1 MRVPDIATLLSD
13 YAGGRVDPEH
23 LVEDV
28 LEGLAGT
35 GRDLGAVVHLRE
47 EDARAAART
56 SAQRWRAGQAR
67 PLEGIP
73 FGVKDN
79 IQIEG
84 VPVGFGSEAFAGHLG
99 ETTAEVVR
107 RLIAAGAVPVAML
120 STYEFACGPRV
131 ETANPHD
138 RSRIAGGSSS
148 GPAATVGGGL
158 LPLALGTDTG
168 GSVRVPASW
177 CGAVGLKPT
186 YGRVSRYGIA
196 PLSWT
201 LDHAGVI
208 TRTARDAALALDVLA
223 GHDAKDPYSVPA
235 ASPGLLTE
243 DDQRLPGLRVGRL
256 RGWFTELVQPDVA
269 AACERSEQWLLGQ
282 GAELVDVD
290 VPLAAT
296 INPDSLKHV
305 IVAAEAASY
314 HESSPRP
321 ERYGATLR
329 SVVES
334 GSRLP
339 AVDYLH
345 ALRVAG
351 MLREQVS
358 ALFDRVDVLVAPT
371 VAVVAPL
378 LGNEVADLPGPPVG
392 LGDVVARTTSV
403 FNVSGHPSVTIP
415 VGRDRNG
422 MPIGVQV
429 VAAHW
434 QDVRCLA
441 VGQRILDGSA
451 EDPGSSPR

>member
-1 MRVPDIATLLSD
+1 MRVPDVATLLAD
-13 YAGGRVDPEH
+13 YADGRVDPEH
-23 LVEDV
+23 LVEEV
-28 LEGLAGT
+28 LEGLAGA

-56 SAQRWRAGQAR
+56 SAQRWRTGRAR
-67 PLEGIP
+67 ALEGIP

-84 VPVGFGSEAFAGHLG
+84 VRVGFGSAAFAGHVG
-99 ETTAEVVR
+99 RTTAEVVR
-107 RLIAAGAVPVAML
+107 RLTGAGAIPVAML
-120 STYEFACGPRV
+120 STYEFACGPVV

-138 RSRIAGGSSS
+138 RNRIAGGSSS

-208 TRTARDAALALDVLA
+208 TRTARDAAMALDVLA
-223 GHDAKDPYSVPA
+223 GHDPKDPYSVPA
-235 ASPGLLTE
+235 AAPGAPTEADHRLT
-243 DDQRLPGLRVGRL
+243 DLRVGRL
-256 RGWFTELVQPDVA
+256 RGWFTEMAQPDVA
-269 AACERSEQWLLGQ
+269 EACEGAERWLLEQ
-282 GAELVDVD
+282 GARLVDVD
-290 VPLAAT
+290 IPLAST

-321 ERYGATLR
+321 QRYGATLR
-329 SVVES
+329 SIVDS

-351 MLREQVS
+351 ILREQVS
-358 ALFDRVDVLVAPT
+358 GLFDRVDVLFAPT

-378 LGNEVADLPGPPVG
+378 LGNEVADLPGAAVG
-392 LGDVVARTTSV
+392 LGDVVARTTSA
-403 FNVSGHPSVTIP
+403 FNISGHPSVTIP
-415 VGRDRNG
+415 VGRDRDG
-422 MPIGVQV
+422 MPIGAQV

-434 QDVRCLA
+434 QDTRCLA
-441 VGQRILDGSA
+441 VGQRLLDGLTV
-451 EDPGSSPR
+451 